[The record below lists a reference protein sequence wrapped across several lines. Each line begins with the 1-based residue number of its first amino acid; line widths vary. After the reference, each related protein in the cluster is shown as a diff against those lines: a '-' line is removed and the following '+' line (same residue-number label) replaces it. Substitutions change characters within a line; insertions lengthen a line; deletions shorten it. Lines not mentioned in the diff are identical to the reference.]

1 MRVKLPPIDKERI
14 KLHGFHNWTEDEI
27 SHYLRNKIEEPK
39 IVVQSG
45 KRGQPTFSITLRS
58 SSLIGVRRVVVNP
71 KAYKG
76 IFKRGENIIDFHIG
90 SLKGREVLALIELF
104 REKFPVLR
112 EEGFAGVCCDTP
124 NTAIFNALRRRI
136 GMTEMKTPS
145 NMAGRVKERYAYL
158 VENSKFPEKYLK
170 EPVKRLVLRF

>member
-1 MRVKLPPIDKERI
+1 MRVKPSTP
-14 KLHGFHNWTEDEI
+14 H
-27 SHYLRNKIEEPK
+27 LRNRIHEAK
-39 IVVQSG
+39 IVVQRE
-45 KRGQPTFSITLRS
+45 KRGPIRFRTPALSIALSRS
-58 SSLIGVRRVVVNP
+58 SSLIGMRRVVVNP
-71 KAYKG
+71 KVYKG

-90 SLKGREVLALIELF
+90 SLKGREVLALIEFF
-104 REKFPVLR
+104 RKKFPVLR

-145 NMAGRVKERYAYL
+145 NMAWRVKERYAYL
-158 VENSKFPEKYLK
+158 VENSKYPEKYLK